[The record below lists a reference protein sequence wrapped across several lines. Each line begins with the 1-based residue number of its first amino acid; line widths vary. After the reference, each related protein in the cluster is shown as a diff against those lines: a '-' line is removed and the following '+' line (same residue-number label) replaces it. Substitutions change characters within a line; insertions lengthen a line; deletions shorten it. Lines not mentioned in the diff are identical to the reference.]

1 MTLVGVYLT
10 KAWSAVVVLT
20 FALVNHLDQRQSVG
34 QSLALALPRDSEDKK
49 RDTDVVIQV
58 ILVIQVVQVIQV
70 IQVNQDSRLFLLIL
84 FNLTNLYEYVLYDE
98 HK

>member
-1 MTLVGVYLT
+1 MF
-10 KAWSAVVVLT
+10 VLT

-49 RDTDVVIQV
+49 RDTDVVIQA
-58 ILVIQVVQVIQV
+58 ILVIQVVQVIQIIQVIQV

-84 FNLTNLYEYVLYDE
+84 FNLTNLYEYVFFEE
-98 HK
+98 HL

>member
-49 RDTDVVIQV
+49 KRHWCG
-58 ILVIQVVQVIQV
+58 
-70 IQVNQDSRLFLLIL
+70 NSG
-84 FNLTNLYEYVLYDE
+84 NSGNSGSPGNSGNPG
-98 HK
+98 KSG

>member
-49 RDTDVVIQV
+49 RDTDVVF
-58 ILVIQVVQVIQV
+58 QV
-70 IQVNQDSRLFLLIL
+70 IQVNQDSRLFLPII
-84 FNLTNLYEYVLYDE
+84 FNLANLYENVFYE
-98 HK
+98 GH

>member
-1 MTLVGVYLT
+1 MTLGGVYLT

-49 RDTDVVIQV
+49 RDSDVVIQV
-58 ILVIQVVQVIQV
+58 ILVIQIIQVIQV
-70 IQVNQDSRLFLLIL
+70 IQVNQDSRLFLPII
-84 FNLTNLYEYVLYDE
+84 FNLANLYEYVFYE
-98 HK
+98 GH

>member
-1 MTLVGVYLT
+1 MTLGGVYLT
-10 KAWSAVVVLT
+10 KAWSVVVVLT

-49 RDTDVVIQV
+49 RDTVVIQV
-58 ILVIQVVQVIQV
+58 ILVIQVIQV

-84 FNLTNLYEYVLYDE
+84 FNLTNLYEYLFFEE
-98 HK
+98 HL